1 MNYSKLRTGDLVVCG
16 GRGFSAMLI
25 KAATAGWDRK
35 FDKHV
40 SCHTGLVVEWAGQ
53 YFIAEMLGRG
63 LSISPFKRY
72 DKGRRWIIGIKRH
85 PVYNNVMVRRALLK
99 RVALDYRYTIE
110 YDWKGC
116 IEFVFQKV
124 KDNKKRNYCSEYFYE
139 QTKRDGIQYPKSYE
153 TKVSPF
159 DLQWLSGWEVVKT

>member
-1 MNYSKLRTGDLVVCG
+1 
-16 GRGFSAMLI
+16 
-25 KAATAGWDRK
+25 
-35 FDKHV
+35 
-40 SCHTGLVVEWAGQ
+40 
-53 YFIAEMLGRG
+53 
-63 LSISPFKRY
+63 
-72 DKGRRWIIGIKRH
+72 
-85 PVYNNVMVRRALLK
+85 MVRRALLK